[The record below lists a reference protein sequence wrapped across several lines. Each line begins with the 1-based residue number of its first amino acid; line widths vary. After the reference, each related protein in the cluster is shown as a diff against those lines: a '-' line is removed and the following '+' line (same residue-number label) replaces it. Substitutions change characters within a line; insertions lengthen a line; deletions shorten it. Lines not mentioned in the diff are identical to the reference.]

1 MLGLLR
7 RNRMGDGGKGSA
19 PRPISVKLE
28 DFDAAWERIFK
39 ERKVK
44 VSGVPYEV
52 DEEKICCNGDCNQG
66 RDCPLRKDK

>member
-1 MLGLLR
+1 
-7 RNRMGDGGKGSA
+7 MGDGGKGSA
-19 PRPISVKLE
+19 PRPLGVTLE

-52 DEEKICCNGDCNQG
+52 EAEKLCCNGDCNQG
-66 RDCPLRKDK
+66 RDCPLRKAE